1 MRKIT
6 LIISVSLVTICLL
19 GSASAFAKSNSCW
32 GEASA
37 AFGKLGVMGEHASTQ
52 SNPRLGLANVAVVFY
67 EAGIIPEPTMDELG
81 IYLAA
86 EAGVTLDKCLSNA
99 RAVAEAESFAQNN
112 AACWGQ
118 ASKVFAQT
126 GMMGQHSSSFDNPRL
141 GIRNLARYLFD
152 LGLIPEDSMAALGAY
167 VADELGYDISACE

>member
-1 MRKIT
+1 MKK
-6 LIISVSLVTICLL
+6 LWMVMVLLLVCATP
-19 GSASAFAKSNSCW
+19 SFAASNSCW

-67 EAGIIPEPTMDELG
+67 EAGIIPAPTMDELG

-86 EAGVTLDKCLSNA
+86 AAGVTLDKCLSNA
-99 RAVAEAESFAQNN
+99 KAVAEAESFAQNN

-152 LGLIPEDSMAALGAY
+152 LGVIPEDSMAALGAY
-167 VADELGYDISACE
+167 VSDELGYDLSACE